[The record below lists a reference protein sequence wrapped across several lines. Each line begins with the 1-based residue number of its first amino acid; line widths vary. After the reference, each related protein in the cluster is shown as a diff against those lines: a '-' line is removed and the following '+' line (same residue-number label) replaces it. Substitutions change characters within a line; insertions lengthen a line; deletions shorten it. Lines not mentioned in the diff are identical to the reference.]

1 MRPKDVDTLVVVH
14 VIMDQIKIFMV
25 LFLYLQ
31 ELLTHTRRSGNAS
44 YSLKT
49 KVPSQLTHLHEL
61 VGLSNYTCLNN
72 LRMSRDSF
80 SRLVFLLENVV
91 GLRPTRNVTVV
102 EQVAMFLSILSHHKK
117 NVVLQT
123 DFKRSGYTVSKYFN
137 RVLLCILKLH
147 SILFVTPTPISDNC
161 TDERWKHFKVKSIEA

>member
-1 MRPKDVDTLVVVH
+1 MKPKDIDTLVVVH

-31 ELLTHTRRSGNAS
+31 ELLTRTRRSGNAS

-61 VGLSNYTCLNN
+61 VGLSDYTCLNN

-123 DFKRSGYTVSKYFN
+123 DFKRSGYTVSKHFN
-137 RVLLCILKLH
+137 RVLLSILKLH

-161 TDERWKHFKVKSIEA
+161 TDERWKHFKVKGIEA